1 MSHSNTAASFRN
13 AEAYERFMGRWS
25 RRLAP
30 LLVRFGGL
38 ADGERVL
45 DVGCGTGSLALS
57 LPEIANIASVT
68 GVDLTPD
75 FVEYAR
81 ARNADPRV
89 GFQLGDARDLPFEDN
104 SFDRAFSLLVLHF
117 IPDAERAV
125 AEMRRVVR
133 PGGTV
138 AAAVWDSYGGQP
150 HIRMMWDIAA
160 ALDPAVEP
168 PLFRPMNA
176 PDEMA
181 SAWRKLGLAEV
192 EQAGLTIR
200 AEFSCFDDYWSPF
213 ELGEGPHGQY
223 VAGLTEAART
233 RLTEQMRRAYL
244 ANRPD
249 GPRSFANVAWACRGT
264 VPA

>member
-1 MSHSNTAASFRN
+1 MRSSMSHSNTAASFRN

-38 ADGERVL
+38 AAGERVL

-57 LPEIANIASVT
+57 LPGIADVASVT
-68 GVDLTPD
+68 GVDLTPG
-75 FVEYAR
+75 FVEYAS
-81 ARNADPRV
+81 ARNGDPRI

-150 HIRMMWDIAA
+150 HIRMMWDVAA
-160 ALDPAVEP
+160 TLDPWVER

-181 SAWRKLGLAEV
+181 SAWQKLGL
-192 EQAGLTIR
+192 T
-200 AEFSCFDDYWSPF
+200 
-213 ELGEGPHGQY
+213 
-223 VAGLTEAART
+223 
-233 RLTEQMRRAYL
+233 
-244 ANRPD
+244 
-249 GPRSFANVAWACRGT
+249 
-264 VPA
+264 